1 MTGTALSTTL
11 GLRLEDT
18 AETIFTAQMKM
29 DAINSAQRAVVNLVH
44 DQYLTELED
53 MKNNQSVSSG
63 SVSFSSMSI
72 DPIRNRILGVYDETN
87 SKWATMIDYK
97 DRKELD
103 NVYLTP
109 TPADAVVFVLNE
121 RIYVKPTSVS
131 TVDVW
136 YLKKPTDYTY
146 SDGTSMATTCELNP
160 ALYEPVLSYAEGILW
175 RMDNKLNQANTAN
188 QSAIQQINVL
198 NQRIQQDNIESIGT
212 PK

>member
-103 NVYLTP
+103 NVYLPP
-109 TPADAVVFVLNE
+109 TSADAVVFVLNE
-121 RIYVKPTSVS
+121 TIYVKPTSIS
-131 TVDVW
+131 QVDVW

>member
-53 MKNNQSVSSG
+53 IKNNQSTSGG
-63 SVSFSSMSI
+63 SVSFSSMSL

-87 SKWATMIDYK
+87 DKWATMIDYK

-109 TPADAVVFVLNE
+109 TSADAVVFVLNE

-131 TVDVW
+131 TVVVW
-136 YLKKPTDYTY
+136 DGKKPTDYTY

>member
-53 MKNNQSVSSG
+53 IKNNQSTSGG
-63 SVSFSSMSI
+63 SVSFSSMSL

-97 DRKELD
+97 YRKELD

-109 TPADAVVFVLNE
+109 TSADAVVFVLNE
-121 RIYVKPTSVS
+121 TIYVKPTSIS
-131 TVDVW
+131 QVDVW

>member
-53 MKNNQSVSSG
+53 IKNNQSVSGG
-63 SVSFSSMSI
+63 SVSFSSMSL

-87 SKWATMIDYK
+87 DKWATMIDYK

-109 TPADAVVFVLNE
+109 TSADAVVFVLNE
-121 RIYVKPTSVS
+121 TIYVKPTSIS
-131 TVDVW
+131 QVDVW

-146 SDGTSMATTCELNP
+146 SDGTSMATPCELNP

>member
-1 MTGTALSTTL
+1 MGHYD
-11 GLRLEDT
+11 RL
-18 AETIFTAQMKM
+18 
-29 DAINSAQRAVVNLVH
+29 
-44 DQYLTELED
+44 
-53 MKNNQSVSSG
+53 
-63 SVSFSSMSI
+63 
-72 DPIRNRILGVYDETN
+72 
-87 SKWATMIDYK
+87 
-97 DRKELD
+97 ELD

-109 TPADAVVFVLNE
+109 TSADAVVFVLNE
-121 RIYVKPTSVS
+121 TIYVKPTSIS
-131 TVDVW
+131 QVDVW